1 MKLLVLYK
9 TISCLCSLRG
19 GQHIV
24 LQQKGQMKEQADTF
38 MRFCFQLR
46 ESGLETHSALV
57 STKLSFTLPVHLPHL
72 SLSDLGSGTSWS
84 LCSGAQLDN
93 MLQTDCPLG
102 SSSLLYFF
110 FCFSQNIKCIKDQ
123 LNSATNKDSTTADRV
138 DGWSTAREKFDPLC
152 IMLLCVSKG
161 QRTQSTKRGNKH
173 HVTQSGNRQTC
184 LMKLL
189 FTQGFDLTLI

>member
-1 MKLLVLYK
+1 MPSFPPSFHLLFLSIYPIYPCQTWGAALPGLFALGPSWTTCCRQIVLLVL
-9 TISCLCSLRG
+9 
-19 GQHIV
+19 
-24 LQQKGQMKEQADTF
+24 
-38 MRFCFQLR
+38 
-46 ESGLETHSALV
+46 
-57 STKLSFTLPVHLPHL
+57 VHYC
-72 SLSDLGSGTSWS
+72 T
-84 LCSGAQLDN
+84 
-93 MLQTDCPLG
+93 
-102 SSSLLYFF
+102 FF